1 MLNHLPTYEIILGF
15 KPCTV
20 TDAQVDLELKGKL
33 QSDGCFLDPE
43 KYDPVKFLG
52 SGGYAK
58 VKGTHTVRIE
68 DIEAFLGGLCM
79 SLVQGCQK

>member
-1 MLNHLPTYEIILGF
+1 MTLGF
-15 KPCTV
+15 KPFI
-20 TDAQVDLELKGKL
+20 ELKGKL

-58 VKGTHTVRIE
+58 VKKYSQCT
-68 DIEAFLGGLCM
+68 
-79 SLVQGCQK
+79 

>member
-1 MLNHLPTYEIILGF
+1 MTLGF
-15 KPCTV
+15 KPFTV
-20 TDAQVDLELKGKL
+20 TDVQVNLELKEKL

-58 VKGTHTVRIE
+58 VR
-68 DIEAFLGGLCM
+68 
-79 SLVQGCQK
+79 VQIQCK